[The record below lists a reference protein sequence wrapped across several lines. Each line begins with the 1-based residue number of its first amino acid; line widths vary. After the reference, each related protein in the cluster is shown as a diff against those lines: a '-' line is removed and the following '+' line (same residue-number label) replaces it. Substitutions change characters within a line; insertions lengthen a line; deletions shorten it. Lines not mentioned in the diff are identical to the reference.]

1 MKHQKLMRPGLV
13 DSNSHKTRGN
23 TLTCS
28 SVFKKKK
35 RALEKYSSSFIPCTV
50 QSQEMHFSSDH
61 QTPAIKEWVA
71 TLSLSQSGLIQI

>member
-1 MKHQKLMRPGLV
+1 MRPGLV

-28 SVFKKKK
+28 SVFKKKEKK

-50 QSQEMHFSSDH
+50 QSQEMHFSSVVFMQH
-61 QTPAIKEWVA
+61 HMITKLLQQKNGLLPAP
-71 TLSLSQSGLIQI
+71 